1 MDTEKLLNEANIL
14 NTRINE
20 IYSTSFELKR
30 DLLKQGYYDASL
42 DDIYSRAYKIRK
54 RIELVVSNLNLPIDI
69 DRANQYEEDNS
80 ESFNKNYEDSSINIE
95 DIYRIAENLGAEIN
109 DVVFYP
115 AKSAKYAPIPFDLY
129 PSIKKRIQSFY
140 PKGLYSH
147 QAKAIE
153 LGLAGNS
160 VCVATPTASG
170 KTLIFTSIAI
180 SHLLANEG
188 TVVIALYPAKALLH
202 DQERKWKEAIRDT
215 PLKLAII
222 DGGVETSQR
231 MLLLEQAQIILMTP
245 DVLHAWL
252 MLKLDQKEIQL
263 FLSTLAMII
272 LDEAHIYNG
281 IFGTNMAY
289 LLRRLRAVSGVN
301 QFLASSATIG
311 DPIGFL
317 NQLTG
322 IGFNL
327 IGSDDD
333 GAAVP
338 KKEIMLCRMAISQTT
353 KFLKGLIQ
361 EYMTN
366 PHKQGRFLIF
376 VDSRKRVEELAAEQ
390 NAHTNTDTNDVDDIL
405 ENLVKPTILPYRA
418 GYEKDD
424 REKIQQ
430 ALTDGGLSGVIT
442 TSALELGIDI
452 GDIELVIILGEP
464 SSVKSFWQRAG
475 RAGRSKQGLI
485 VLLDLDGRVTAM
497 GLKNYLNRPPEPNWI
512 YLDNEYLQYA
522 NVLCAVD
529 EQQKTHFYCKSPF
542 ATLPETFLELLD
554 NEIEP
559 TRPISQ
565 ELYPL
570 KQQVNTKNPH
580 FVFPLRNGIEK
591 SYQVICYQSLPNQQ
605 LGTLTYTQLLREAFP
620 GAIYRYLTKPYRVF
634 KIEHPNG
641 KVIADRMKMGIGK
654 TTPTVQIMVFPQFN
668 DSIYFIRKS
677 ATAFIA
683 ECRVQVSERVTG
695 FTERWGRNQ
704 KEVIY
709 EPKNE
714 YAQKPLYNVF
724 YTTAVCFYFSDEQ
737 LQATWK
743 NLARYMGLAFCK
755 VCSIQDNDIGWGLFS
770 SQLSPLN
777 TLPIKGF
784 AIYDSVMGSLRLTKQ
799 IPSRLDE
806 ILTEAIRMSNEEN
819 EPLYAAAIEEIA
831 QQIKLFGQAQEDI
844 AITELFAV
852 EKEDDWVT
860 VIAANQLAL
869 YHDGQNHINEQVTDL
884 RYVYTPEGIKY
895 FLLNAKYP
903 NANWQVRYKDIRPIP
918 ETTKLERYNI
928 NTTEIDTI

>member
-1 MDTEKLLNEANIL
+1 MDTEKLLNEAGLL

-20 IYSTSFELKR
+20 IYSVSFELKK
-30 DLLKQGYYDASL
+30 DLLKQGYYDAL
-42 DDIYSRAYKIRK
+42 LEDIFSRAYKVKK
-54 RIELVVSNLNLPIDI
+54 RIELVISNLSSPIEVDTT
-69 DRANQYEEDNS
+69 NQFEQN
-80 ESFNKNYEDSSINIE
+80 NTNNYEKSSINIE
-95 DIYRIAENLGAEIN
+95 DIYRIAENLGAEIK
-109 DVVFYP
+109 DVIFYAAKP
-115 AKSAKYAPIPFDLY
+115 AKYSPIPKNLY
-129 PSIKKRIQSFY
+129 PSIKERIQLSY

-153 LGLAGNS
+153 LGLAGNN

-188 TVVIALYPAKALLH
+188 TVIIALYPAKALLH
-202 DQERKWKEAIRDT
+202 DQKRKWQEAIDNT
-215 PLKLAII
+215 SLKLAII
-222 DGGVETSQR
+222 DGGVEVAER
-231 MLLLEQAQIILMTP
+231 IMLLQQAQIILMTP

-263 FLSTLAMII
+263 FLAMLAMVI

-317 NQLTG
+317 EQLTG
-322 IGFNL
+322 IQVNL
-327 IGSDDD
+327 IGKEDD

-338 KKEIMLCRMAISQTT
+338 KKEIMLLRIAISQTT
-353 KFLKGLIQ
+353 KFLKELIQ
-361 EYMTN
+361 EYISN
-366 PHKQGRFLIF
+366 PDKQGRFLIF

-390 NAHTNTDTNDVDDIL
+390 NTHTNIETNETDDIL
-405 ENLVKPTILPYRA
+405 EKLKQPMILPYRA
-418 GYEKDD
+418 GYEKED

-430 ALTDGGLSGVIT
+430 ALTHGGLSGVIT

-452 GDIELVIILGEP
+452 GDIELVIMLGEP
-464 SSVKSFWQRAG
+464 SSIKSFWQRAG

-497 GLKNYLNRPPEPNWI
+497 GLEKYLSRPPEPNWV

-522 NVLCAVD
+522 NVLCAAD
-529 EQQKTHFYCKSPF
+529 EQQKTQKSIYSKTSF
-542 ATLPETFLELLD
+542 ETLPEAFLELLD

-570 KQQVNTKNPH
+570 KQQINTKNPH
-580 FVFPLRNGIEK
+580 YIFPLRNGIEK
-591 SYQVICYQSLPNQQ
+591 SYQVICHQLPPHNQQ

-620 GAIYRYLTKPYRVF
+620 GAIYRYMTKPYRVE

-641 KVIADRMKMGIGK
+641 RVIVSKMKQGIGK
-654 TTPTVQIMVFPQFN
+654 TTPTVQTMVFPQFN
-668 DSIYFIRKS
+668 DSMYFIRKS
-677 ATAFIA
+677 EIAFIT

-695 FTERWGRNQ
+695 FTERWGANQ
-704 KEVIY
+704 KEHIY

-714 YAQKPLYNVF
+714 YAQKPLINLF
-724 YTTAVCFYFSDEQ
+724 YTTAVCFYFPDIQ
-737 LQATWK
+737 NILN
-743 NLARYMGLAFCK
+743 NLARYIYLAFCK
-755 VCSIQDNDIGWGLFS
+755 VCSIQENDIGS
-770 SQLSPLN
+770 SIFTSQISPLN
-777 TLPIKGF
+777 SSPIKGF

-799 IPSRLDE
+799 ILQHLDE
-806 ILTEAIRMSNEEN
+806 VLTEAIRIANEESQ
-819 EPLYAAAIEEIA
+819 LQCTIAIEEIVE
-831 QQIKLFGQAQEDI
+831 QIKLFGQKQEDI
-844 AITELFAV
+844 VITELFAP
-852 EKEDDWVT
+852 EKEDDWKI

-869 YHDGQNHINEQVTDL
+869 YHDGQNHINEQVTVL
-884 RYVYTPEGIKY
+884 RYVYTPNGIKY
-895 FLLNAKYP
+895 FLKPKTAD
-903 NANWQVRYKDIRPIP
+903 ASWQVKYEVIRPIP
-918 ETTKLERYNI
+918 EITKLERYNVNTGDI
-928 NTTEIDTI
+928 NTI

>member
-1 MDTEKLLNEANIL
+1 MDTLKKANIL
-14 NTRINE
+14 NARINE
-20 IYSTSFELKR
+20 IYSASFEIKK
-30 DLLKQGYYDASL
+30 DLLRQGYYDTSL
-42 DDIYSRAYKIRK
+42 DDIYSRAYKTRK
-54 RIELVVSNLNLPIDI
+54 RIELVISSLNSPIDTNTV
-69 DRANQYEEDNS
+69 NQFEEDNS
-80 ESFNKNYEDSSINIE
+80 ESINNEYPENLSINAD
-95 DIYRIAENLGAEIN
+95 DIRRIAESLGETTRET
-109 DVVFYP
+109 VSYSE
-115 AKSAKYAPIPFDLY
+115 KYAKYAPIPFDLY

-222 DGGVETSQR
+222 DGGVDVPQR
-231 MLLLEQAQIILMTP
+231 MLLLESSQIILMTP

-252 MLKLDQKEIQL
+252 MLKLDQKEIRQ
-263 FLSTLAMII
+263 FLATLAMVI

-322 IGFNL
+322 MEFNL

-338 KKEIMLCRMAISQTT
+338 KKEIMLCRMAMSQTT

-361 EYMTN
+361 EYITN

-497 GLKNYLNRPPEPNWI
+497 GLQNYLNRPPEPNWI

-570 KQQVNTKNPH
+570 KQQVNIKNPH

-591 SYQVICYQSLPNQQ
+591 SYQVICHQLPPNQQ

-641 KVIADRMKMGIGK
+641 KVIADKIKGIGK

-677 ATAFIA
+677 STAFIA

-695 FTERWGRNQ
+695 FTERWGKNK

-709 EPKNE
+709 EPNNE
-714 YAQKPLYNVF
+714 YAQKPLYNLF
-724 YTTAVCFYFSDEQ
+724 NTTAICFYFSDEQ
-737 LQATWK
+737 LPVTLK
-743 NLARYMGLAFCK
+743 NLARYIGLSFCK
-755 VCSIQDNDIGWGLFS
+755 VCSIQDNNIGYSIFS
-770 SQLSPLN
+770 SQLSPIDL
-777 TLPIKGF
+777 LPIKGF

-869 YHDGQNHINEQVTDL
+869 YHDGQNHINDQVTVL

-895 FLLNAKYP
+895 FLLNPKYP

>member
-1 MDTEKLLNEANIL
+1 MN
-14 NTRINE
+14 
-20 IYSTSFELKR
+20 
-30 DLLKQGYYDASL
+30 
-42 DDIYSRAYKIRK
+42 
-54 RIELVVSNLNLPIDI
+54 
-69 DRANQYEEDNS
+69 
-80 ESFNKNYEDSSINIE
+80 
-95 DIYRIAENLGAEIN
+95 
-109 DVVFYP
+109 
-115 AKSAKYAPIPFDLY
+115 
-129 PSIKKRIQSFY
+129 
-140 PKGLYSH
+140 
-147 QAKAIE
+147 
-153 LGLAGNS
+153 
-160 VCVATPTASG
+160 
-170 KTLIFTSIAI
+170 
-180 SHLLANEG
+180 
-188 TVVIALYPAKALLH
+188 
-202 DQERKWKEAIRDT
+202 
-215 PLKLAII
+215 
-222 DGGVETSQR
+222 
-231 MLLLEQAQIILMTP
+231 
-245 DVLHAWL
+245 
-252 MLKLDQKEIQL
+252 
-263 FLSTLAMII
+263 
-272 LDEAHIYNG
+272 
-281 IFGTNMAY
+281 
-289 LLRRLRAVSGVN
+289 
-301 QFLASSATIG
+301 
-311 DPIGFL
+311 
-317 NQLTG
+317 
-322 IGFNL
+322 
-327 IGSDDD
+327 
-333 GAAVP
+333 
-338 KKEIMLCRMAISQTT
+338 
-353 KFLKGLIQ
+353 
-361 EYMTN
+361 
-366 PHKQGRFLIF
+366 RF
-376 VDSRKRVEELAAEQ
+376 
-390 NAHTNTDTNDVDDIL
+390 L

-497 GLKNYLNRPPEPNWI
+497 GLQNYLNRPPEPNWI

-522 NVLCAVD
+522 NVLCAAD
-529 EQQKTHFYCKSPF
+529 EQQKTHESFYCKSPF

-591 SYQVICYQSLPNQQ
+591 SYQVICHQLPPNQQ

-620 GAIYRYLTKPYRVF
+620 GAIYRYLTKPYRISEI
-634 KIEHPNG
+634 KHSDS
-641 KVIADRMKMGIGK
+641 KVISYKMKMGIGK
-654 TTPTVQIMVFPQFN
+654 TTPTVQTMVFPEFN

-677 ATAFIA
+677 ETAFIA

-695 FTERWGRNQ
+695 FTEHWGKNK

-714 YAQKPLYNVF
+714 YAQKPLYNLF
-724 YTTAVCFYFSDEQ
+724 NTTAVCFYFSDEQ
-737 LQATWK
+737 LQITLK
-743 NLARYMGLAFCK
+743 NLARYIGLSFCK
-755 VCSIQDNDIGWGLFS
+755 ICSIQDNDIGYSIFS

-777 TLPIKGF
+777 NFPIKGF

-860 VIAANQLAL
+860 VISANQLAL
-869 YHDGQNHINEQVTDL
+869 YHDGQNHINEQVTVL

-895 FLLNAKYP
+895 FLEPKAVNST
-903 NANWQVRYKDIRPIP
+903 WQVKYEFIRPIP
-918 ETTKLERYNI
+918 EATKLERYNI
-928 NTTEIDTI
+928 YTTEINTI